1 MADSQRA
8 AVTVALISIRTF
20 RPLFFSRERESEFRC
35 YSIVVGSEVIGTIND
50 VECCVTVITQYL
62 QSCFSSSTSDMNQ
75 MFCQI
80 TFVWRR
86 FIHVCCLLVTS
97 TVPQRISNG
106 DICGGL

>member
-1 MADSQRA
+1 M
-8 AVTVALISIRTF
+8 IRMI
-20 RPLFFSRERESEFRC
+20 SRERESEFRC

-62 QSCFSSSTSDMNQ
+62 QSCFSLSTSDMNQ